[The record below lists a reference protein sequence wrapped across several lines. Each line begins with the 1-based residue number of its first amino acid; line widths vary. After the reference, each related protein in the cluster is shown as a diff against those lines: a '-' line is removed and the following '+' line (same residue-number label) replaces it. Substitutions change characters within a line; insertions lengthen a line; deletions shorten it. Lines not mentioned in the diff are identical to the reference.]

1 MNKKKKHNRGGK
13 RAGAGRPTKVNE
25 LALVEQL
32 SVFDTTAQTKL
43 FELIKD
49 GNMKALQLFYA
60 YRYGKPRETKDVK
73 IINEQPLFEINYDAI
88 VEDIIDETDE

>member
-1 MNKKKKHNRGGK
+1 MKKKSKRGGARK
-13 RAGAGRPTKVNE
+13 GAGRPTKVNE

-32 SVFDTTAQTKL
+32 SVFDQTAQAKL
-43 FELIKD
+43 FELIKG

-73 IINEQPLFEINYDAI
+73 IINEQPLFEINYDDV
-88 VEDIIDETDE
+88 VEDILLDETDE